1 MIGLNEAWGFVEGF
15 DGYLVSNLGRVKSL
29 NYRRQGRAAILKQ
42 CKSGGY
48 YCVNIRGRLY
58 PVHRLVAM
66 AFVPNPDGKTDVL
79 HKNGYLRDNRA
90 DNLRWGYH
98 NEGRRAD
105 IKKAGE

>member
-1 MIGLNEAWGFVEGF
+1 MNEIWRAIEGL
-15 DGYLVSNLGRVKSL
+15 DGYVVSNLGRVKSL

-42 CKSGGY
+42 CKSGSGGY
-48 YCVNIRGRLY
+48 YCVNIRYRLY

-66 AFVPNPDGKTDVL
+66 AFVPNPEGKTDVL
-79 HKNGYLRDNRA
+79 HKNGDLGDNRA